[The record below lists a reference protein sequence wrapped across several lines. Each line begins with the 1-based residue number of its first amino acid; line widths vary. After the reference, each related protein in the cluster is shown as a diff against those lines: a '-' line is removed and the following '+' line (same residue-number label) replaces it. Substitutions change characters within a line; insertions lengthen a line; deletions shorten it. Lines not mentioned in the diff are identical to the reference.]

1 MPRIPQGPAIRG
13 SQKWIQK
20 LVNEKPDLLNSLIK
34 TQLNLPDTDNI
45 TWLSPIAEDEYAEYQ
60 DQALLDLLGIK
71 LPKVSL
77 SPFWPS
83 RGPVWDGLDKFK
95 TGEIFSAD
103 FISRLF

>member
-77 SPFWPS
+77 SHFWPS